1 MLFVDYNMVP
11 IWKRP
16 KSVFAQVN
24 LLQKGQGLAEGT
36 VLLRQ
41 LNQRNTFFFNNAL
54 PPWSL
59 PSAVFILFIK
69 SQFHGTENK

>member
-24 LLQKGQGLAEGT
+24 LLQKGQSLAEGT

-41 LNQRNTFFFNNAL
+41 LNQRNTFFF
-54 PPWSL
+54 
-59 PSAVFILFIK
+59 
-69 SQFHGTENK
+69 